1 MKNLR
6 NQLKKL
12 TALLLLVAVLLHTPS
27 VPKNDSIWVSDEI
40 YSISTLCDG
49 PIWDFSEF

>member
-27 VPKNDSIWVSDEI
+27 VPKSDSIWISDEN
-40 YSISTLCDG
+40 YGISTLCDG
-49 PIWDFSEF
+49 AIYDYSEF

>member
-27 VPKNDSIWVSDEI
+27 VSKNDSNSISKEN
-40 YSISTLCDG
+40 YGISTLCDG
-49 PIWDFSEF
+49 FIRDYNEF